1 MFNYSLKIVM
11 QNVLNFVPL
20 RCNEALFL
28 FMQDCVA
35 YRKSLVAKSLSIKL
49 KYFISCLFSI
59 SNEMYND
66 SQRAWSVVYVAQLDE
81 LLPSTPH

>member
-28 FMQDCVA
+28 FMQD
-35 YRKSLVAKSLSIKL
+35 
-49 KYFISCLFSI
+49 
-59 SNEMYND
+59 
-66 SQRAWSVVYVAQLDE
+66 
-81 LLPSTPH
+81 